1 MLMDPMPL
9 RSLIVDD
16 DASFIEAS
24 RALLERQGISVV
36 GVAMTA
42 ADGLQGA
49 KDLEP
54 DVVLVDINLGVGS
67 GFDLTRQLADGCG
80 AVASKVILISTHSEE
95 DFADLI
101 AESPALG
108 FVAKSDLSARA
119 IEDLVRRGSS

>member
-42 ADGLQGA
+42 ADGLQGVR
-49 KDLEP
+49 DLEP
-54 DVVLVDINLGVGS
+54 DVVLVDINLGADS
-67 GFDLTRQLADGCG
+67 GFDLTRQLADGG
-80 AVASKVILISTHSEE
+80 VPAAPKVILISTHSEE

-108 FVAKSDLSARA
+108 FVAKSDLSAHA
-119 IEDLVRRGSS
+119 IEDLVRRGCS